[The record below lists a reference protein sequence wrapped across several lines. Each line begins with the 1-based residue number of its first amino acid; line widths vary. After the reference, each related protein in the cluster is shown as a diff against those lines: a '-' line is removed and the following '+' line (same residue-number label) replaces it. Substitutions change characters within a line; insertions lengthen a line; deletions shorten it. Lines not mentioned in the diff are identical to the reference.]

1 MINEDIIRQEKLEDL
16 LKIVDISEEEF
27 DKLDFKGKQKYYKAK
42 SKLGKYSHK
51 SKDDKGNGIIFKKE
65 GTKMVEKA
73 KYELD
78 LLLEQCGDDEEAR
91 RMQKVINKNLLDLV
105 ELFASQG
112 HSGFTAN
119 YTIKNLIKLLNQS
132 FITPLTGAEEE
143 WNEVTPGVY
152 QNKRESR
159 IFKQHD
165 RFEGKPY
172 YLDGK
177 AFSDD
182 GGKTWYTNKDSFVT
196 IEFPLYKLPDTEYII
211 LEKENSDEI
220 ENN

>member
-1 MINEDIIRQEKLEDL
+1 MINNEVKEQEKLDEL
-16 LKIVDISEEEF
+16 LKTVEISEEEF
-27 DKLDFKGKQKYYKAK
+27 EQLDFKGKQKYYKAK
-42 SKLGKYSHK
+42 SQLGRYSHK
-51 SKDDKGNGIIFKKE
+51 SKDEKGNGIIFKKE

-91 RMQKVINKNLLDLV
+91 RMQKIINKNLLDLV

-119 YTIKNLIKLLNQS
+119 YTIKNLVKLLNQS
-132 FITPLTGAEEE
+132 FITPLTGAETE
-143 WNEVTPGVY
+143 WIEVTPGVY
-152 QNKRESR
+152 QNKREGR

-165 RFEGKPY
+165 RFEGQPY

-196 IEFPLYKLPDTEYII
+196 IEFPLHKLPDTEYII
-211 LEKENSDEI
+211 VQKENVNETD
-220 ENN
+220 NN